1 MNIDNGKRVDIV
13 LSLLNERY
21 DASHR
26 MRERSL
32 NFAIWILGFGIAM
45 AWMLVSGIELSIS
58 QKIILTMFIA
68 VIGYLTRKFLSCI
81 EAGFNANKDVM
92 VTLEEALGCYEQNK
106 YIENKSLY
114 PEKYK
119 NSDCTK
125 TSHFKSLYEWIW
137 VTIGLLISL
146 IWLGQIL
153 ELLKKIVCKQ

>member
-1 MNIDNGKRVDIV
+1 MNIDDDKKVDIL

-21 DASHR
+21 NASHR

-32 NFAIWILGFGIAM
+32 NFAIWILGFGIAV
-45 AWMLVSGIELSIS
+45 AWMLLRDINLSIF
-58 QKIILTMFIA
+58 QKVTLTIFI
-68 VIGYLTRKFLSCI
+68 VIIGYLTRKFLLCI
-81 EAGFNANKDVM
+81 EVGFNANKEVM

-106 YIENKSLY
+106 YIEGKSLY

-119 NSDCTK
+119 KSDCTK

-137 VTIGLLISL
+137 IIITLLTSL

-153 ELLKKIVCKQ
+153 DLIKKIICK